1 MQHAKTIFVTG
12 ATGNQGGAVVRSLLN
27 NGFKVK
33 ALTRN
38 ADSPEAQI
46 IKNLNAEIV
55 QGNLNNPST
64 YRKHLEEIDGIF
76 CVLTFQNG
84 IREEISQGKELAN
97 LAKSYNVS
105 HFLYSSVIG
114 ADLHTG
120 IPHWESKLMIE
131 NHIKQQNLPYT
142 IIRPAAL
149 FENFLI
155 PAVKKRILKG
165 TLPSPLTKEVI
176 QLFISSSD
184 IGNISS
190 LIFLNPDQNLR
201 KTILLATEEIDQE
214 NVARIFS
221 NVLGREIKY
230 QKMPM
235 VLTRL
240 FMGKNLYTMFK
251 WYNEN
256 YACLIKNQTIF
267 LKDFPNMLNLIEWI
281 KQNFKIAG

>member
-230 QKMPM
+230 QKIPM

-267 LKDFPNMLNLIEWI
+267 LKDFPNMLNLSEWI

>member
-1 MQHAKTIFVTG
+1 MQQANTIFVTG

-38 ADSPEAQI
+38 AASPAAQAL
-46 IKNLNAEIV
+46 KKLNVDIV
-55 QGNLNNPST
+55 QGNLNNPSS
-64 YRKHLEEIDGIF
+64 YREHLKEIDGIF
-76 CVLTFQNG
+76 CVLTFENG
-84 IREEISQGKELAN
+84 IQEEISQGKELAN

-114 ADLHTG
+114 ADLKTG
-120 IPHWESKLMIE
+120 IPHWESKLIIE
-131 NHIKQQNLPYT
+131 NHIKQLNLPYT

-165 TLPSPLTKEVI
+165 TLPSPLAKNVV
-176 QLFISSSD
+176 QLFVSSTD
-184 IGNISS
+184 IGDISS
-190 LIFLNPDQNLR
+190 LIFLGPDQYVG
-201 KTILLATEEIDQE
+201 KTILLAAEEISQE
-214 NVARIFS
+214 NIAVIFS
-221 NVLGREIKY
+221 NVLGKEIKY

-240 FMGKNLYTMFK
+240 FMGKTLYIMFK
-251 WYNEN
+251 WFNEN
-256 YACLIKNQTIF
+256 YASLIKNSATF
-267 LKDFPNMLNLIEWI
+267 HKEFPNMLSLSEWI
-281 KQNFKIAG
+281 RKNFIIAG

>member
-201 KTILLATEEIDQE
+201 KTILLATEGIDQE

-230 QKMPM
+230 QKIPM
-235 VLTRL
+235 VLTKL
-240 FMGKNLYTMFK
+240 FMGKNLYTGL
-251 WYNEN
+251 W
-256 YACLIKNQTIF
+256 LS
-267 LKDFPNMLNLIEWI
+267 
-281 KQNFKIAG
+281 

>member
-201 KTILLATEEIDQE
+201 KTILLATEGIDQE

-221 NVLGREIKY
+221 NALGREIKY

-267 LKDFPNMLNLIEWI
+267 LKDFPNMLNLSEWI

>member
-267 LKDFPNMLNLIEWI
+267 LKDFPNMLNLSEWI